1 MKLKSGISD
10 DSIVWDIGVFL
21 AIWINF
27 QGDCLFGLPIILR
40 EECTSQ
46 DWPRGR
52 GTAANHNSLIFNQ
65 VLCTRH
71 FAGS

>member
-10 DSIVWDIGVFL
+10 DSIVWDRSFL
-21 AIWINF
+21 SHLKSF

-46 DWPRGR
+46 DWPRDR
-52 GTAANHNSLIFNQ
+52 GTAANHTSLIFNQ

-71 FAGS
+71 CAGS